1 MRGEEKVTEP
11 AGQIADDLYQVIVE
25 DGESGEFDQPEK
37 YGVPET
43 YRVPFQ
49 AKMRIYRE
57 ALVLFV
63 LISKSK
69 EDEKY
74 KSVLRSYEGLIMPD
88 SPTIEGMTKLEALNG
103 AMRRLQDFLKDFRES
118 SDPQYFSWSRS
129 WFAGI
134 GYDQINVIDLHL
146 FSMHWI
152 DTYIAVRKSVDLLIP
167 SEGAEDR
174 EP

>member
-25 DGESGEFDQPEK
+25 DGGSGEFDQPEK

-74 KSVLRSYEGLIMPD
+74 KSVLRTSH
-88 SPTIEGMTKLEALNG
+88 PTRTPALVRG
-103 AMRRLQDFLKDFRES
+103 ATRILSRRCTRAS
-118 SDPQYFSWSRS
+118 
-129 WFAGI
+129 AGTASI
-134 GYDQINVIDLHL
+134 SIRL
-146 FSMHWI
+146 FP
-152 DTYIAVRKSVDLLIP
+152 IP
-167 SEGAEDR
+167 HTPS
-174 EP
+174 

>member
-1 MRGEEKVTEP
+1 VSEKVTEP

-25 DGESGEFDQPEK
+25 DGESEEFDQPEK

-43 YRVPFQ
+43 YHAPFQ

-69 EDEKY
+69 EAEKY
-74 KSVLRSYEGLIMPD
+74 EPVLRSYETLIMSD

-103 AMRRLQDFLKDFRES
+103 ALELE
-118 SDPQYFSWSRS
+118 
-129 WFAGI
+129 
-134 GYDQINVIDLHL
+134 L
-146 FSMHWI
+146 
-152 DTYIAVRKSVDLLIP
+152 
-167 SEGAEDR
+167 
-174 EP
+174 